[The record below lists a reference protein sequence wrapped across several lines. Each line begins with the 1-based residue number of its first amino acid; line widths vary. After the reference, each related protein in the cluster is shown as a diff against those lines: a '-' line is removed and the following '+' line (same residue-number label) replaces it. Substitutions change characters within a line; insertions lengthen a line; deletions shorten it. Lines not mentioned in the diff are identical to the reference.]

1 MGEIIQHLL
10 ETFTGPVLYLIIFGA
25 LLAES
30 TVILGFLAPGISA
43 LVFGA
48 FVAGTGHL
56 SPSLVWLA
64 GFLAVIVGD
73 NAGYVLGRYAKRSPR
88 IQAWLKKAG
97 IKESDPPPRAK
108 YLVFYQFLV
117 VTRAPMPIFL
127 GLKKM
132 PFGKWIVLNIVASF
146 MFVSAFF
153 AAGYIGGRVIG
164 SLDKTQHF
172 VKLLERGLIIFGLA
186 IMVGFTIRWFL
197 QRRRQQQLSDQE
209 STHQKN

>member
-1 MGEIIQHLL
+1 MGEIIQKLL

-56 SPSLVWLA
+56 SPALVWLA
-64 GFLAVIVGD
+64 GFLAVLIGD
-73 NAGYVLGRYAKRSPR
+73 NVGYVLGRYAKRSPK
-88 IQAWLKKAG
+88 IQAWLKKTG
-97 IKESDPPPRAK
+97 IRESAPPPRAK

-132 PFGKWIVLNIVASF
+132 PYGKWLILNLVASC

-153 AAGYIGGRVIG
+153 AAGYIGGRVVG

-172 VKLLERGLIIFGLA
+172 VKLLERGLIILGIA
-186 IMVGFTIRWFL
+186 IVVGFTIRWFL
-197 QRRRQQQLSDQE
+197 QRRQQQNLPDSE
-209 STHQKN
+209 SPHQKN